1 MKKKI
6 IIIISFI
13 AILLIASSVLFN
25 NVSKNKSLTKVK
37 VADTA
42 ITSWT

>member
-6 IIIISFI
+6 IAILSFIII
-13 AILLIASSVLFN
+13 LVIASSVLFN
-25 NVSKNKSLTKVK
+25 KNKNNNLTKVR

-42 ITSWT
+42 ITSWTQ